1 MADFRLTKF
10 GGEFGAP
17 YFFSVDFRR
26 IIFGGEF
33 GDFLAAEGSTHDPTP
48 IPP

>member
-1 MADFRLTKF
+1 MALFRQTKF

-17 YFFSVDFRR
+17 YFLADCRR

-33 GDFLAAEGSTHDPTP
+33 GYFLAAEGS
-48 IPP
+48 

>member
-10 GGEFGAP
+10 GGEFG
-17 YFFSVDFRR
+17 
-26 IIFGGEF
+26 
-33 GDFLAAEGSTHDPTP
+33 DFLAAGGSTHDPTP

>member
-17 YFFSVDFRR
+17 YFFRR

-33 GDFLAAEGSTHDPTP
+33 GDFSAAEGSRCTV
-48 IPP
+48 